1 MTSGVAIRPYEDRDL
16 NGVIAVARDLQQAER
31 IFFARMKTPDE
42 IGESYVQHIRSEV
55 QKHGGSLLVAEMTG
69 QIIGYCTLL
78 TRCDS
83 SDQADEVL
91 YHYAYV
97 GDLAVTKAHRSGGIG
112 SMLIDEAGRLAKSA
126 GLSWLRLS
134 VLASNA
140 GARRFYARQGFAEHL
155 VEVEKAL

>member
-31 IFFARMKTPDE
+31 ILFARMKSPNE

-55 QKHGGSLLVAEMTG
+55 QKHEGTLLVAELAG
-69 QIIGYCTLL
+69 AIVGYCSLHTH
-78 TRCDS
+78 CDS
-83 SDQADEVL
+83 SDEADEVH
-91 YHYAYV
+91 YHFAHV
-97 GDLAVTKAHRSGGIG
+97 GDLAVAEAQRSSGIG
-112 SMLIDEAGRLAKSA
+112 ALLIEEASRIARAA

-140 GARRFYARQGFAEHL
+140 AARRFYARLGFAEHL
-155 VEVEKAL
+155 IKVEKAL